1 MKKLMVSTLFL
12 LLASLCGCQTRTV
25 GPVDP
30 QVNQQAGAIQD
41 AVDVKAKLDSF
52 ARERVVKAGEA
63 LQNNRQHMKV
73 TKAGRG
79 YVARFSEV
87 DMESLATELHPGSG
101 DGCLYAGHI
110 VYLEKEYEGS
120 GKTIAEAKAGP
131 FKNVKTRRLREII
144 RYDGTEWIY

>member
-1 MKKLMVSTLFL
+1 
-12 LLASLCGCQTRTV
+12 
-25 GPVDP
+25 
-30 QVNQQAGAIQD
+30 
-41 AVDVKAKLDSF
+41 
-52 ARERVVKAGEA
+52 
-63 LQNNRQHMKV
+63 MKV

-87 DMESLATELHPGSG
+87 DMGSLATELHPGSG
-101 DGCLYAGHI
+101 EGCLYAGHI

-144 RYDGTEWIY
+144 RYDGAEWIY